1 MTTGDRS
8 LLGGD
13 RSINHNTDRVIKPDL
28 SSLGSKPVEPLSY
41 YERERLIWQSTLSG
55 NEKLLALALNSF
67 VDGHGECFPGQET
80 LASMCGLK
88 DRTIRNLCKS
98 LEEKG
103 VIERVHRYRKGG
115 NRTSDKYRLSFT
127 VLAEEYSGTGN
138 PPSLPENSSGR
149 DEAEDSNAVL
159 HDLNL
164 PEKYSCNLPEID
176 SGSESLPENDDT
188 LTGKSQHPYR
198 KMTTPLPEK
207 FSGDLS
213 RGSIQGICP
222 EEEDPPLA
230 PQGGDLSLLGQKVI
244 PIEQAEQPE
253 DCLPIP
259 DSPKPH
265 HDNPVGELKGSGEG
279 KSSEA
284 RSRNRNRRSK
294 AGRAERIYR
303 QLEGDPRYEAG
314 KFYQWFDWYKRKLCE
329 PYGKAHGDKAG
340 AAASWM
346 NLVESGVNLQ
356 QVSAGSSQYL
366 GWVRCNPDR
375 RSCEIPHAHNF
386 LEGKSAHPTPY
397 WQLALEDATPT
408 PVAGA
413 EFVAEP
419 APTMTRQEWS
429 KRLGALLRE
438 TGYLLPDASGD
449 CPSTH
454 YVTSAIELSADEL
467 SALVAWLESL
477 SARRSA

>member
-1 MTTGDRS
+1 M
-8 LLGGD
+8 
-13 RSINHNTDRVIKPDL
+13 SILQMVKVWEHEFPHPEQAVM
-28 SSLGSKPVEPLSY
+28 
-41 YERERLIWQSTLSG
+41 
-55 NEKLLALALNSF
+55 LALADHAHD
-67 VDGHGECFPGQET
+67 DGEGIRPALDRIAWKTGYARRNVQLILKRLKASGVVVET
-80 LASMCGLK
+80 KPATHNEPAHLK
-88 DRTIRNLCKS
+88 FDWSKAQPKQSYEAYKAGKEQKLEQGCKDYTPH
-98 LEEKG
+98 EDGGANQGCKDYTPEKEAIEGCKDYTPDSALG
-103 VIERVHRYRKGG
+103 VINGSPQGCNGDHPRGDQEIISGVIDG
-115 NRTSDKYRLSFT
+115 SPDPSFK
-127 VLAEEYSGTGN
+127 
-138 PPSLPENSSGR
+138 PSIEP
-149 DEAEDSNAVL
+149 
-159 HDLNL
+159 
-164 PEKYSCNLPEID
+164 
-176 SGSESLPENDDT
+176 
-188 LTGKSQHPYR
+188 
-198 KMTTPLPEK
+198 
-207 FSGDLS
+207 
-213 RGSIQGICP
+213 SIEP
-222 EEEDPPLA
+222 KTPLA
-230 PQGGDLSLLGQKVI
+230 PQGGTLSAPAVQKVI

-253 DCLPIP
+253 DCSSKP

-366 GWVRCNPDR
+366 GWVRCNPDHR
-375 RSCEIPHAHNF
+375 ACEIPHAHNF
-386 LEGKSAHPTPY
+386 LEGKRSHPTPY
-397 WQLALEDATPT
+397 WQLALEDATAA
-408 PVAGA
+408 PVTGA

-419 APTMTRQEWS
+419 APAMTWQEWS
-429 KRLGALLRE
+429 RRLGALLRE

-449 CPSTH
+449 CPSTR
-454 YVTSAIELSADEL
+454 YVTSASELSADEL
-467 SALVAWLESL
+467 PALVTWLESL